1 MQGLRSVAVRLSFF
15 RYPLAGLVLAGWLLG
30 GVFPC
35 LAAEPVQLDPEARLD
50 LDIAAQ
56 ELAGALDT
64 FSRLTGMAVLVDRD
78 LTRARRSF
86 AVHGH
91 YRASEA
97 LSLLLTGTGLM
108 ARYARADAFTL
119 QVAQVSERPAG
130 KGGESPAAKA
140 MASSY
145 AQAIQVAIEQ
155 ALCTLPL
162 TRPGTY
168 RAVLQVWIGRAG
180 DVQYSRLVSST
191 GDVQRDGA
199 LVARLSGVRV
209 RRPAPTSLH
218 QPITLLITPNSAGSS
233 MECTEREGA

>member
-1 MQGLRSVAVRLSFF
+1 ML
-15 RYPLAGLVLAGWLLG
+15 
-30 GVFPC
+30 PC
-35 LAAEPVQLDPEARLD
+35 LAAEPVQLDPEVRLD

-56 ELAGALDT
+56 DLAGALDT

-86 AVHGH
+86 AVQGR
-91 YRASEA
+91 YRAGEA
-97 LSLLLTGTGLM
+97 LSLLLSGSGLM

-119 QVAQVSERPAG
+119 QVARVSERPVG
-130 KGGESPAAKA
+130 KVAESSAAKA

-145 AQAIQVAIEQ
+145 ALAIQVAIEQ
-155 ALCTLPL
+155 ALCVLPL

-180 DVQYSRLVSST
+180 EVQYSRLVSST

-199 LVARLSGVRV
+199 LVARLSSVRV
-209 RRPAPTSLH
+209 KRAAPTSLH
-218 QPITLLITPNSAGSS
+218 QPITLLITPNSAGTS

>member
-1 MQGLRSVAVRLSFF
+1 MTVRLSFF
-15 RYPLAGLVLAGWLLG
+15 RYLLAGWALSGALLG
-30 GVFPC
+30 EMLPC
-35 LAAEPVQLDPEARLD
+35 LAAEPVQLDPEVRLD

-56 ELAGALDT
+56 DLAGALDT

-86 AVHGH
+86 AVQGR
-91 YRASEA
+91 YRAGEA
-97 LSLLLTGTGLM
+97 LSLLLSGSGLM

-119 QVAQVSERPAG
+119 QVARVSERPAG
-130 KGGESPAAKA
+130 KVAESSAVKA

-145 AQAIQVAIEQ
+145 ALAIQVAIEQ
-155 ALCTLPL
+155 ALCVLPL

-180 DVQYSRLVSST
+180 EVQYSRLVSST

-199 LVARLSGVRV
+199 LVARLSSVRV
-209 RRPAPTSLH
+209 KRAAPTSLH
-218 QPITLLITPNSAGSS
+218 QPITLLITPNSAGTS

>member
-15 RYPLAGLVLAGWLLG
+15 RYPLAGLVLAGCLLG

-78 LTRARRSF
+78 LTSARRSF

-119 QVAQVSERPAG
+119 QVAQVNERPAG
-130 KGGESPAAKA
+130 KGSESSVARA

-155 ALCTLPL
+155 ALCALPL

-168 RAVLQVWIGRAG
+168 RAVLQVWIGRGG

-191 GDVQRDGA
+191 GDIQRDGA